1 MVNGLTIVEINQIK
15 VTLENQEEAKNK
27 LMELINFCLDD
38 YKVTGNEGMLIASKK
53 LHETIEIL
61 GGKKHE

>member
-1 MVNGLTIVEINQIK
+1 MVNGLTIAEINKINEP
-15 VTLENQEEAKNK
+15 LENQVEAKNK
-27 LMELINFCLDD
+27 LMELINYCLDD
-38 YKVTGNEGMLIASKK
+38 YNVTGNQGMLIASKK